1 MIMRATIYILSL
13 LVITGWAVVYFKY
26 HEGGYFHLTLA
37 VAVIAISIQWLPDI
51 KLLDKLKDRTHESRK
66 KFKER

>member
-1 MIMRATIYILSL
+1 MMRIIIYVLAL

-26 HEGGYFHLTLA
+26 HEGGYLHLTLA
-37 VAVIAISIQWLPDI
+37 VAILAIVIQWLPDI
-51 KLLDKLKDRTHESRK
+51 KLSDKLKDRTHESRK